1 MYQKFLQQFTDFI
14 FVEDPPLPSDIIFIP
29 GNGYPQMA
37 ERAAALWKDG
47 LAPLLLPSGKYST
60 LSGHFSG
67 VQAGRSRYPGPYET
81 EWEFLRDVL
90 LKNGVPESAILR
102 EDTATYTYENALRSR
117 ALTDSL
123 GLAVH
128 RAILCCHAWH
138 ARRCLLYYQLLFPEA
153 ELLVCPSDTGIN
165 RENWQDTGEGIDLV
179 LGEIERCGGQF
190 HKILR
195 EI

>member
-14 FVEDPPLPSDIIFIP
+14 FVENTPLPSDIIFIP

-37 ERAAALWKDG
+37 EKAAALWRDG
-47 LAPLLLPSGKYST
+47 LAPLVLPSGKYST
-60 LSGHFSG
+60 LTGHFSG
-67 VQAGRSRYPGPYET
+67 VQDKADRYPGPYET
-81 EWEFLRDVL
+81 EWDFLRNVL
-90 LKNGVPESAILR
+90 LKNGVSEEAILR
-102 EDTATYTYENALRSR
+102 EDTATYTYENAIRSR

-123 GLAVH
+123 GLTIR

-138 ARRCLLYYQLLFPEA
+138 ARRCLLYYQLLFPRT

-165 RENWQDTGEGIDLV
+165 RENWQETGEGIDLV

-195 EI
+195 DI

>member
-1 MYQKFLQQFTDFI
+1 MYQKFFQQFTDFI
-14 FVEDPPLPSDIIFIP
+14 FVENTPLPSDIIFIP

-37 ERAAALWKDG
+37 EKAAALWRDG
-47 LAPLLLPSGKYST
+47 LAPLVLPSGKYST
-60 LSGHFSG
+60 LTGHFSG
-67 VQAGRSRYPGPYET
+67 VHDKADRYPGPYET
-81 EWEFLRDVL
+81 EWDFLRNVL
-90 LKNGVPESAILR
+90 LKNGVSEEAILR
-102 EDTATYTYENALRSR
+102 EDTATYTYENAIRSR

-123 GLAVH
+123 GLTIR

-138 ARRCLLYYQLLFPEA
+138 ARRCLLYYQLLFPRT

-165 RENWQDTGEGIDLV
+165 RENWQETGEGIDLV

-195 EI
+195 DI